1 MSVDLN
7 EIEQAEVDLEE
18 WLVEQAASG
27 VPELVLVN
35 LLRDY
40 ADDVEDLG
48 YVPRTWGNS
57 KQ

>member
-7 EIEQAEVDLEE
+7 EIEQAEADLEA
-18 WLVEQAASG
+18 WLVEQATSG